1 MITNVF
7 IKLPRVG
14 DAVVG
19 EISTGKVKFIT
30 ADSFNSEELSDNYE
44 RIGAVYNRRGR
55 KVKIVY
61 LKNELQPWATKWTLI
76 LSGYTLDGKSRTGV
90 ISFRADSSSADNTE
104 VTVTYKATTAQE
116 LVDALNSAF
125 TANSVLTAQHWKAYI
140 DGANV
145 KIEHDFTF
153 WQQASFNSGKL
164 GFSTTGVVMPNVE
177 AVANIRRK
185 HGGSGGE
192 GALSSLERAI
202 VFYRRSTGKNSY
214 EGNVTSPI
222 SSTKDRDYPINL
234 QSYLGENCAEIR
246 KVFGEGE
253 QGWLKCLLSYMPVK
267 PTDYGNMGM
276 RNGLE
281 RTKLLLPYNESGG
294 VPIGAAAEYCYNIS
308 TTGLPKGRWYMPTI
322 EDLSDL
328 MSVIKYGSNSSVA
341 SDPINK
347 TIKAMG
353 GIPISNNYNCWSCCR
368 YNSTAAWY
376 ANGACGFFSLGNMYF
391 RYQAIPVSLCIIED

>member
-1 MITNVF
+1 MIANVF
-7 IKLPRVG
+7 TKLPRVG

-30 ADSFNSEELSDNYE
+30 ADSFNSEELSDDYE

-61 LKNELQPWATKWTLI
+61 LKNESRPWSTKWILG
-76 LSGYTLDGKSRTGV
+76 LSGYTLDGESRTGV

-125 TANSVLTAQHWKAYI
+125 TANSVLSAQHWKAYI
-140 DGANV
+140 DGSDV
-145 KIEHDFTF
+145 KIEYDFTF
-153 WQQASFNSGKL
+153 WQQASYNAGKL
-164 GFSTTGVVMPNVE
+164 GFSTTGVLMPEVE
-177 AVANIRRK
+177 AVVNIRRK

-192 GALSSLERAI
+192 GALSSFERA
-202 VFYRRSTGKNSY
+202 VAFYRKSTGTNAY
-214 EGNVTSPI
+214 EGNVASPI
-222 SSTKDRDYPINL
+222 SSVRDRGYPIAL

-253 QGWLKCLLSYMPVK
+253 QGWLKCLASYMPVK

-276 RNGLE
+276 RDGLE
-281 RTKLLLPYNESGG
+281 RTKQLVSYKDSDG
-294 VPIGAAAEYCYNIS
+294 VSIAEAAEYCYNIS
-308 TTGLPKGRWYMPTI
+308 TTGLPKGRWYMPTV

-328 MSVIKYGSNSSVA
+328 LSVIKYDTNSSVT
-341 SDPINK
+341 SDPVNK

-353 GIPISNNYNCWSCCR
+353 GTPISNGLYCWSCCR
-368 YNSTAAWY
+368 YGSSTAWN
-376 ANGACGFFSLGNMYF
+376 ANGYYGFFNYGSLYI
-391 RYQAIPVSLCIIED
+391 RYQAVPVSLCIIEN